1 MNCGEKQQLCGERK
15 LEQKSVTEKENI
27 IIADKGMEKESGR
40 EPEDK
45 PTKKPGNKPCVRWLI
60 LGLIVCF
67 LISGV
72 FTACYGIF
80 ERRAESRRN
89 EQYIAD
95 PLETANTVT
104 YLYQNCYLLYR
115 DLYNKENQTSFS
127 YGELYMQ
134 PTEGNEW
141 LNDDRL
147 RNMELNFQTD
157 ELVDEGVIAS
167 DDQTLTRAMLAAQT
181 RAYLDEHFNTL
192 ESAFGELNNIYDYV
206 IRDTVTGETISNL
219 TDAEIAAENQS
230 FCLTFVFDAY
240 GNDATLGNTVIG
252 SDATALRKTAA
263 EVIRGCGLTRMV
275 DENITG
281 EVSASHNPMF
291 QLIMPKS
298 CEITFCISK
307 QAAQS
312 LGQNGQFIYYDE
324 TTNDV
329 NVYFSM
335 GEQYASY
342 YLSGCQQVF
351 LILCLLVLLFSLFL
365 PGLSEERAWEKIL
378 LLKLPIEAV
387 ILLLIMIAGIGSEQM
402 VQLVSWVQSGNAMS
416 TVLNGDSVRM
426 QLVAVYLTYTV
437 NLLAVSAMFFV
448 VWCCGL
454 SLRAIRTMGAGE
466 YFRKRCLC
474 YVMVPAWKKLWQ
486 WLKKVLSVGRDKVLK
501 VYHDAEHFDVTKDAK
516 RLILRIV
523 LCNALVLV
531 VICSLPL
538 GGLTIAIIYSV
549 ALYFVLRRYISK
561 LQQKYGLLLK
571 ATNEIAQGN
580 LNVTIEEDLGVF
592 EPFKP
597 QIYRIEEGFRNA
609 VAEEVKSQ
617 RMKSELIT
625 NVSHDLKTPLTAII
639 TYVKLL
645 QEPGV
650 TEEQRKEY
658 LETLDRKSLRLKALI
673 EDLFEVSK
681 ANSQN
686 ITLDIR
692 DVDIVSMVKQV
703 EFEMEDKLKDAGLD
717 IRMSLPEEKVILSL
731 DSQKTFRI
739 FENLFGNIAKYA
751 MLGTRVYVNGFT
763 AKDEVNII
771 LKNIT
776 AQELNV
782 SGEELTERFVR
793 GDASRNT
800 EGSGLGLAIAKSFTE
815 IQGGRF
821 RIELDG
827 DLFKVVLTWKTKT
840 GDPVQDTTADGTGKQ
855 GPES

>member
-1 MNCGEKQQLCGERK
+1 M
-15 LEQKSVTEKENI
+15 EQVTEAVKVETTEN
-27 IIADKGMEKESGR
+27 R
-40 EPEDK
+40 ENRGNRGNRK
-45 PTKKPGNKPCVRWLI
+45 PAVKWLI
-60 LGLIVCF
+60 IGLIVS
-67 LISGV
+67 LAASGI

-89 EQYIAD
+89 EQYIED
-95 PLETANTVT
+95 PLETSNTIT

-115 DLYNKENQTSFS
+115 DLYNKEHQTSLS

-141 LNDDRL
+141 LNDDRK
-147 RNMELNFQTD
+147 RAEVAYGDTEELTIP
-157 ELVDEGVIAS
+157 EGEDPENYMARGI
-167 DDQTLTRAMLAAQT
+167 LAVQT
-181 RAYLDEHFNTL
+181 REYLEEHFNTL
-192 ESAFGELNNIYDYV
+192 ENSFGQLNNLYDYR
-206 IRDTVTGETISNL
+206 IRDTKTGEILSNL
-219 TDAEIAAENQS
+219 TDTDIVAEEQR
-230 FCLTFVFDAY
+230 FYLTFVFDAY

-252 SDATALRKTAA
+252 SDTTTLRKTAA
-263 EVIRGCGLTRMV
+263 EVIRNCGLTRMV
-275 DENITG
+275 DANMGSEI
-281 EVSASHNPMF
+281 SAGHNTMF
-291 QLIMPKS
+291 RLEMPKN
-298 CEITFCISK
+298 CEITFCISR

-312 LGQNGQFIYYDE
+312 LGQNGQYIYYDQDM
-324 TTNDV
+324 NNV
-329 NVYFSM
+329 SVYFSM
-335 GEQYASY
+335 GEYASY
-342 YLSGCQQVF
+342 YLSGCQQMF
-351 LILCLLVLLFSLFL
+351 LILALLIFLLALVF
-365 PGLSEERAWEKIL
+365 PGLGEERAWEKVT
-378 LLKLPIEAV
+378 LLKLPVEAIVV
-387 ILLLIMIAGIGSEQM
+387 ILVVIAGIGSEQ
-402 VQLVSWVQSGNAMS
+402 VVGLVSWVRSGHALS
-416 TVLNGDSVRM
+416 TVLQGNNAQIQM
-426 QLVAVYLTYTV
+426 LTTILTYALNV
-437 NLLAVSAMFFV
+437 LAVAALFFIA
-448 VWCCGL
+448 WCLGI
-454 SLRAIRTMGAGE
+454 SLRAMRVQGAGT
-466 YFRKRCLC
+466 YLRQHSLC
-474 YVMVPAWKKLWQ
+474 YLLVPFWKKLWRGM
-486 WLKKVLSVGRDKVLK
+486 KKGFSIGRDKVVD

-516 RLILRIV
+516 KLILRIV
-523 LCNALVLV
+523 LWNALILV
-531 VICSLPL
+531 IVCSLPL
-538 GGLTIAIIYSV
+538 GGVTIAVIYSV
-549 ALYFVLRRYISK
+549 VLYFVLRRYVSK
-561 LQQKYGLLLK
+561 LQKKYGLLLK

-692 DVDIVSMVKQV
+692 DVDIASMVKQV
-703 EFEMEDKLKDAGLD
+703 EFEMEDKLADAGLD
-717 IRMSLPEEKVILSL
+717 VRMSMPEEKVIVPL

-751 MLGTRVYVNGFT
+751 LPGTRVYVNGFT
-763 AKDEVNII
+763 AKDEVTII

-776 AQELNV
+776 AQELSV

-815 IQGGRF
+815 IQGGKF

-827 DLFKVVLTWKTKT
+827 DLFKVVLIWK
-840 GDPVQDTTADGTGKQ
+840 VKQ
-855 GPES
+855 ENKEPENANSAQMENK

>member
-1 MNCGEKQQLCGERK
+1 M
-15 LEQKSVTEKENI
+15 EQVTEAVKAETTEN
-27 IIADKGMEKESGR
+27 R
-40 EPEDK
+40 ENRGNRGNRK
-45 PTKKPGNKPCVRWLI
+45 PAVKWLI
-60 LGLIVCF
+60 IGLIVS
-67 LISGV
+67 LAASGI

-89 EQYIAD
+89 EQYIED
-95 PLETANTVT
+95 PLETSNTIT

-115 DLYNKENQTSFS
+115 DLYNKEHQTSLS

-141 LNDDRL
+141 LNDDRK
-147 RNMELNFQTD
+147 RAEVAYGDTEELTIP
-157 ELVDEGVIAS
+157 EGEDPENYMARGI
-167 DDQTLTRAMLAAQT
+167 LAVQT
-181 RAYLDEHFNTL
+181 REYLEEHFNTL
-192 ESAFGELNNIYDYV
+192 ENSFGQLNNLYDYR
-206 IRDTVTGETISNL
+206 IRDTKTGEILSNL
-219 TDAEIAAENQS
+219 TDTDIVAEEQR
-230 FCLTFVFDAY
+230 FYLTFVFDAY

-252 SDATALRKTAA
+252 SDTTTLRKTAA
-263 EVIRGCGLTRMV
+263 EVIRNCGLTRMV
-275 DENITG
+275 DANMGSEI
-281 EVSASHNPMF
+281 SAGHNTMF
-291 QLIMPKS
+291 RLEMPKN
-298 CEITFCISK
+298 CEITFCISR

-312 LGQNGQFIYYDE
+312 LGQNGQYIYYDQDM
-324 TTNDV
+324 NNV
-329 NVYFSM
+329 SVYFSM
-335 GEQYASY
+335 GEYASY
-342 YLSGCQQVF
+342 YLSGCQQMF
-351 LILCLLVLLFSLFL
+351 LILALLIFLLALVL
-365 PGLSEERAWEKIL
+365 PGLGEERAWEKVV

-387 ILLLIMIAGIGSEQM
+387 VVILTIIAGIGSEQ
-402 VQLVSWVQSGNAMS
+402 VVGLVSWVRSGHALN
-416 TVLNGDSVRM
+416 TVLQGNSAQIQM
-426 QLVAVYLTYTV
+426 LTTILTYALNV
-437 NLLAVSAMFFV
+437 LAVAALFFIA
-448 VWCCGL
+448 WCSGV
-454 SLRAIRTMGAGE
+454 SLRAMRVQGAGT
-466 YFRKRCLC
+466 YLRQHSLC
-474 YVMVPAWKKLWQ
+474 YLLVPLWKKLWRG
-486 WLKKVLSVGRDKVLK
+486 KKKGFSIGRDKVVE

-516 RLILRIV
+516 KLILRIV
-523 LCNALVLV
+523 LWNALILV
-531 VICSLPL
+531 IVCSLPL
-538 GGLTIAIIYSV
+538 GGVTIAVIYSV
-549 ALYFVLRRYISK
+549 VLYFVLRRYVSK
-561 LQQKYGLLLK
+561 LQKKYGLLLK

-703 EFEMEDKLKDAGLD
+703 EFEMEDKLADAGLD
-717 IRMSLPEEKVILSL
+717 VRMSMPEEKVIVPL

-751 MLGTRVYVNGFT
+751 LPGTRVYVNGFT
-763 AKDEVNII
+763 AKDEVTII

-776 AQELNV
+776 AQELSV

-815 IQGGRF
+815 IQGGKF

-827 DLFKVVLTWKTKT
+827 DLFKVVLIWKVK
-840 GDPVQDTTADGTGKQ
+840 
-855 GPES
+855 PESGNHGNSGDTVTAGEKEKQPL

>member
-1 MNCGEKQQLCGERK
+1 MGNKAFRQTEGNNRRGVRM
-15 LEQKSVTEKENI
+15 EQVTEAVKAETTEKREN
-27 IIADKGMEKESGR
+27 R
-40 EPEDK
+40 ENRK
-45 PTKKPGNKPCVRWLI
+45 PAVKWLI
-60 LGLIVCF
+60 IGLIVS
-67 LISGV
+67 LAASGI

-95 PLETANTVT
+95 PLETSNTIT

-115 DLYNKENQTSFS
+115 DLYNKEHQTSLS

-141 LNDDRL
+141 LNDDQKRAEMADGDTEDL
-147 RNMELNFQTD
+147 TIP
-157 ELVDEGVIAS
+157 EGEDPEDYVAQGS
-167 DDQTLTRAMLAAQT
+167 FAVQT
-181 RAYLDEHFNTL
+181 REYLEEHFNTL
-192 ESAFGELNNIYDYV
+192 ENSFGQLNNLYDYR
-206 IRDTVTGETISNL
+206 IRDTQTGEILSNL
-219 TDAEIAAENQS
+219 ADTDIVAEEQS
-230 FCLTFVFDAY
+230 FYLTFVFDAY

-252 SDATALRKTAA
+252 SDTTTLRKTAA
-263 EVIRGCGLTRMV
+263 EVIRNCGLTRMV
-275 DENITG
+275 DANMGTTIDAG
-281 EVSASHNPMF
+281 HNTMF
-291 QLIMPKS
+291 RLEMPKN
-298 CEITFCISK
+298 CEITFCISR

-312 LGQNGQFIYYDE
+312 LGQNGQFIYYDQDM
-324 TTNDV
+324 NNV
-329 NVYFSM
+329 SVYFSM
-335 GEQYASY
+335 GEYESY

-351 LILCLLVLLFSLFL
+351 LILALLIFLLALAF
-365 PGLSEERAWEKIL
+365 PGLGEERAWEKVM
-378 LLKLPIEAV
+378 LLKLPVEAIVV
-387 ILLLIMIAGIGSEQM
+387 ILTIIAGIGSEQ
-402 VQLVSWVQSGNAMS
+402 VVGLVSWVRSGHALS
-416 TVLNGDSVRM
+416 TVLRGNSA
-426 QLVAVYLTYTV
+426 QILLLTIILTYALNV
-437 NLLAVSAMFFV
+437 LAVAALFFIA
-448 VWCCGL
+448 WCCGV
-454 SLRAIRTMGAGE
+454 SLRTMRAQGVGM
-466 YFRKRCLC
+466 YLRQHSLC
-474 YVMVPAWKKLWQ
+474 YLLVPLWKKIWRGM
-486 WLKKVLSVGRDKVLK
+486 KKGFSIGRDKVVD

-516 RLILRIV
+516 KLILRIV
-523 LCNALVLV
+523 LWNALILV

-549 ALYFVLRRYISK
+549 ILYFLLRRYISK
-561 LQQKYGLLLK
+561 LQKKYGLLLK

-650 TEEQRKEY
+650 TQEQRKEY
-658 LETLDRKSLRLKALI
+658 LETLDRKALRLKALI

-681 ANSQN
+681 ANSRN

-703 EFEMEDKLKDAGLD
+703 EFEMEDKLTDAGLEV
-717 IRMSLPEEKVILSL
+717 RMSLPEEKVVVPL

-751 MLGTRVYVNGFT
+751 LPGTRVYVNGFT
-763 AKDEVNII
+763 AKEDVTII

-776 AQELNV
+776 AQELSV

-793 GDASRNT
+793 GDTSRNT

-815 IQGGRF
+815 LQGGKF

-827 DLFKVVLTWKTKT
+827 DLFKVVLTWKVKSQN
-840 GDPVQDTTADGTGKQ
+840 GQNMVPRESETAEKNENSDCL
-855 GPES
+855 S

>member
-1 MNCGEKQQLCGERK
+1 MENKAFRQAEGNGRRGVRM
-15 LEQKSVTEKENI
+15 EQVTEAVKAETTEN
-27 IIADKGMEKESGR
+27 R
-40 EPEDK
+40 ENREYRK
-45 PTKKPGNKPCVRWLI
+45 PAVKWLI
-60 LGLIVCF
+60 IGLIVS
-67 LISGV
+67 LAASGI

-95 PLETANTVT
+95 PLETSNTIT

-115 DLYNKENQTSFS
+115 DLYNKEHQTSLS
-127 YGELYMQ
+127 YVELYMQ

-141 LNDDRL
+141 LNDDRK
-147 RNMELNFQTD
+147 RAEVAYGDTEELTIP
-157 ELVDEGVIAS
+157 EGADPENYAAQGI
-167 DDQTLTRAMLAAQT
+167 LAAQT
-181 RAYLDEHFNTL
+181 GEYLEEHFNTL
-192 ESAFGELNNIYDYV
+192 ENSFGQLNNLYDYR
-206 IRDTVTGETISNL
+206 IRDTQTGEILSNL
-219 TDAEIAAENQS
+219 ADTDIVAEEQC
-230 FCLTFVFDAY
+230 FYLTFVFDAY

-252 SDATALRKTAA
+252 SDTTTLRKTAA
-263 EVIRGCGLTRMV
+263 EVIRNCGLTRMV
-275 DENITG
+275 DANMGTTIDAG
-281 EVSASHNPMF
+281 HNTMF
-291 QLIMPKS
+291 RLEMPKN
-298 CEITFCISK
+298 CEITFCISR

-312 LGQNGQFIYYDE
+312 LGQNGQFIYYDQDM
-324 TTNDV
+324 NNV
-329 NVYFSM
+329 SVYFSM
-335 GEQYASY
+335 GEYESY

-351 LILCLLVLLFSLFL
+351 LILALLIFLLALAF
-365 PGLSEERAWEKIL
+365 PGLGEERAWEKVM
-378 LLKLPIEAV
+378 LLKLPVEAIVV
-387 ILLLIMIAGIGSEQM
+387 ILTIIAGIGSEQ
-402 VQLVSWVQSGNAMS
+402 VVGLVSWVRSGHALS
-416 TVLNGDSVRM
+416 TVLRGNSA
-426 QLVAVYLTYTV
+426 QILLLTIILTYALNV
-437 NLLAVSAMFFV
+437 LAVAALFFIT
-448 VWCCGL
+448 WCCGV
-454 SLRAIRTMGAGE
+454 SLRAIRVQGAGT
-466 YFRKRCLC
+466 YLRQHSLC
-474 YVMVPAWKKLWQ
+474 YLLVPLWKKLWRGM
-486 WLKKVLSVGRDKVLK
+486 KRGFSIGRDKVVD

-516 RLILRIV
+516 KLILRIV
-523 LCNALVLV
+523 LWNALILV
-531 VICSLPL
+531 IVCSLPL
-538 GGLTIAIIYSV
+538 GGVTIAVIYSV
-549 ALYFVLRRYISK
+549 VLYFVLRRYVSK
-561 LQQKYGLLLK
+561 LQKKYGLLLK

-703 EFEMEDKLKDAGLD
+703 EFEMEDKLADAGLD
-717 IRMSLPEEKVILSL
+717 VRMSMPEEKVIVPL

-751 MLGTRVYVNGFT
+751 LPGTRVYVNGFT
-763 AKDEVNII
+763 AKDDVTII

-776 AQELNV
+776 AQELSV

-793 GDASRNT
+793 GDVSRNT

-815 IQGGRF
+815 LQGGKF

-827 DLFKVVLTWKTKT
+827 DLFKVVLIWKVKQESGNYDNS
-840 GDPVQDTTADGTGKQ
+840 GDTVTAGEKQ
-855 GPES
+855 PL

>member
-1 MNCGEKQQLCGERK
+1 MGNKAFRQA
-15 LEQKSVTEKENI
+15 EQGNGRRGVRMEQVTEAVKAETTEN
-27 IIADKGMEKESGR
+27 R
-40 EPEDK
+40 ENRGNRK
-45 PTKKPGNKPCVRWLI
+45 PAVKWLI
-60 LGLIVCF
+60 VGLIVS
-67 LISGV
+67 LAASGI

-95 PLETANTVT
+95 PLETSNTIT

-115 DLYNKENQTSFS
+115 DLYNKEHQTSLS
-127 YGELYMQ
+127 YVELYMQ

-141 LNDDRL
+141 LNDDRKRAEVANADTEPL
-147 RNMELNFQTD
+147 TIPEGEDTD
-157 ELVDEGVIAS
+157 NYAAQGIF
-167 DDQTLTRAMLAAQT
+167 AAQT
-181 RAYLDEHFNTL
+181 GEYLEEHFNTL
-192 ESAFGELNNIYDYV
+192 ENSFGQLNNLYDYR
-206 IRDTVTGETISNL
+206 IRDTQTGEILSNL
-219 TDAEIAAENQS
+219 ADTDIVAEEQS
-230 FCLTFVFDAY
+230 FYLTFVFDAY

-252 SDATALRKTAA
+252 SDTTTLRKTAA
-263 EVIRGCGLTRMV
+263 EVIRNCGLTRMV
-275 DENITG
+275 DANMDTTIDAG
-281 EVSASHNPMF
+281 HNTMF
-291 QLIMPKS
+291 RLEMPKN
-298 CEITFCISK
+298 CEITFCISR

-312 LGQNGQFIYYDE
+312 LGQNGQYIYYDQDM
-324 TTNDV
+324 NNV
-329 NVYFSM
+329 SVYFSM
-335 GEQYASY
+335 GEYASY
-342 YLSGCQQVF
+342 YLSGCQQMF
-351 LILCLLVLLFSLFL
+351 LILALLIFLLALVL
-365 PGLSEERAWEKIL
+365 PGLGEERAWEKVM
-378 LLKLPIEAV
+378 LLKLPVEAIVV
-387 ILLLIMIAGIGSEQM
+387 ILVVIAGIGSEQ
-402 VQLVSWVQSGNAMS
+402 VVGLVSWVRSGHALG
-416 TVLNGDSVRM
+416 TVLRGNSAQI
-426 QLVAVYLTYTV
+426 QLLTIILTYALNV
-437 NLLAVSAMFFV
+437 LAVAALFFIA
-448 VWCCGL
+448 WCLGV
-454 SLRAIRTMGAGE
+454 SLRAMRVQGARA
-466 YFRKRCLC
+466 YLRQHSLC
-474 YVMVPAWKKLWQ
+474 YLLVPFWKKLWRGM
-486 WLKKVLSVGRDKVLK
+486 KKGFSIGRDKVVD

-516 RLILRIV
+516 KLILRIV
-523 LCNALVLV
+523 LWNALILV

-549 ALYFVLRRYISK
+549 ILYFLLRRYISK
-561 LQQKYGLLLK
+561 LQKKYGLLLK

-650 TEEQRKEY
+650 TQEQRKEY
-658 LETLDRKSLRLKALI
+658 LETLDRKALRLKALI

-681 ANSQN
+681 ANSRN

-703 EFEMEDKLKDAGLD
+703 EFEMEDKLTDAGLEV
-717 IRMSLPEEKVILSL
+717 RMSLPEEKVIVPL

-751 MLGTRVYVNGFT
+751 LPGTRVYVNGFT
-763 AKDEVNII
+763 AKEDVTII

-776 AQELNV
+776 AQELSV

-793 GDASRNT
+793 GDTSRNT

-815 IQGGRF
+815 LQGGKF

-827 DLFKVVLTWKTKT
+827 DLFKVVLTWKVKRE
-840 GDPVQDTTADGTGKQ
+840 DGRNSAAEEGMSTEIPEKQ
-855 GPES
+855 ELQS

>member
-1 MNCGEKQQLCGERK
+1 MGNKAFRQA
-15 LEQKSVTEKENI
+15 EQENGRRGVRMEQVTEAVKTETTEN
-27 IIADKGMEKESGR
+27 R
-40 EPEDK
+40 ENRRNRK
-45 PTKKPGNKPCVRWLI
+45 PAVKWLI
-60 LGLIVCF
+60 IGLIVS
-67 LISGV
+67 LAASGI

-89 EQYIAD
+89 EQHIED
-95 PLETANTVT
+95 PLETSNTIT

-115 DLYNKENQTSFS
+115 DLYNKEHQTSLS
-127 YGELYMQ
+127 YVELYMQ

-141 LNDDRL
+141 LNDDRK
-147 RNMELNFQTD
+147 RAEVAYGDTEELTIP
-157 ELVDEGVIAS
+157 EGADSENYAARGI
-167 DDQTLTRAMLAAQT
+167 LAAQT
-181 RAYLDEHFNTL
+181 GEYLEEHFNTL
-192 ESAFGELNNIYDYV
+192 ENSFGQLNNLYDYR
-206 IRDTVTGETISNL
+206 IRDTKTGEILSNL
-219 TDAEIAAENQS
+219 ADTDIVAEEQS
-230 FCLTFVFDAY
+230 FYLTFVFDAY

-252 SDATALRKTAA
+252 SDTTTLRKTAA
-263 EVIRGCGLTRMV
+263 EVIRNCGLTRMV
-275 DENITG
+275 DTNMGSEI
-281 EVSASHNPMF
+281 SAGHNTMF
-291 QLIMPKS
+291 QLEMPKN
-298 CEITFCISK
+298 CEITFCISR

-312 LGQNGQFIYYDE
+312 LGQNGQYIYYDQDM
-324 TTNDV
+324 NNV
-329 NVYFSM
+329 SVYFSM

-342 YLSGCQQVF
+342 YLSGCQQMF
-351 LILCLLVLLFSLFL
+351 LILALLVFLLALVL
-365 PGLSEERAWEKIL
+365 PGLGEERAWEKVV
-378 LLKLPIEAV
+378 LLKLPVEAIVV
-387 ILLLIMIAGIGSEQM
+387 ILVVIAGIGSEQ
-402 VQLVSWVQSGNAMS
+402 VVGLVSWVRSGHALG
-416 TVLNGDSVRM
+416 TVLRGNSAQI
-426 QLVAVYLTYTV
+426 QLLTIILTYALNV
-437 NLLAVSAMFFV
+437 LAVAALFFIA
-448 VWCCGL
+448 WCCGV
-454 SLRAIRTMGAGE
+454 SLRAMRVQGAGA
-466 YFRKRCLC
+466 YLKQHSLC
-474 YVMVPAWKKLWQ
+474 YLLVPLWKKLWRGM
-486 WLKKVLSVGRDKVLK
+486 KKGFSIGRDKMVD

-516 RLILRIV
+516 KLILRIV
-523 LCNALVLV
+523 LWNALILV
-531 VICSLPL
+531 IVCSLPL
-538 GGLTIAIIYSV
+538 GGVTIAVIYSV
-549 ALYFVLRRYISK
+549 VLYFVLRRYVSK
-561 LQQKYGLLLK
+561 LQKKYGLLLK

-650 TEEQRKEY
+650 TQEQRKEY

-703 EFEMEDKLKDAGLD
+703 EFEMEDKLADAGLD
-717 IRMSLPEEKVILSL
+717 VRMSLPEEKVIVPL

-751 MLGTRVYVNGFT
+751 LSGTRVYVNGFT
-763 AKDEVNII
+763 AKDEVTII

-776 AQELNV
+776 AQELSA

-815 IQGGRF
+815 IQGGKF

-827 DLFKVVLTWKTKT
+827 DLFKVVLIWK
-840 GDPVQDTTADGTGKQ
+840 VKQ
-855 GPES
+855 ENKEPENGNLAQTQNK

>member
-1 MNCGEKQQLCGERK
+1 M
-15 LEQKSVTEKENI
+15 EQVTEAVKAETTEN
-27 IIADKGMEKESGR
+27 R
-40 EPEDK
+40 ENRGNRGNRK
-45 PTKKPGNKPCVRWLI
+45 PAVKWLI
-60 LGLIVCF
+60 IGLIVS
-67 LISGV
+67 LAASGI

-89 EQYIAD
+89 EQYIED
-95 PLETANTVT
+95 PLETSNTIT

-115 DLYNKENQTSFS
+115 DLYNKEHQTSLS

-141 LNDDRL
+141 LNDDRK
-147 RNMELNFQTD
+147 RAEVAYGDTEELTIP
-157 ELVDEGVIAS
+157 EGEDPENYMARGI
-167 DDQTLTRAMLAAQT
+167 LAVQT
-181 RAYLDEHFNTL
+181 REYLEEHFNTL
-192 ESAFGELNNIYDYV
+192 ENSFGQLNNLYDYR
-206 IRDTVTGETISNL
+206 IRDTKTGEILSNL
-219 TDAEIAAENQS
+219 TDTDIVAEEQR
-230 FCLTFVFDAY
+230 FYLTFVFDAY

-252 SDATALRKTAA
+252 SDTTTLRKTAA
-263 EVIRGCGLTRMV
+263 EVIRNCGLTRMV
-275 DENITG
+275 DANMGSEI
-281 EVSASHNPMF
+281 SAGHNTMF
-291 QLIMPKS
+291 RLEMPKN
-298 CEITFCISK
+298 CEITFCISR

-312 LGQNGQFIYYDE
+312 LGQNGQYIHYDQDM
-324 TTNDV
+324 NNV
-329 NVYFSM
+329 SVYFSM
-335 GEQYASY
+335 GEYASY
-342 YLSGCQQVF
+342 YLSGCQQMF
-351 LILCLLVLLFSLFL
+351 LILALLIFLLALVL
-365 PGLSEERAWEKIL
+365 PGLGEERAWEKVV

-387 ILLLIMIAGIGSEQM
+387 VVILTIIAGIGSEQ
-402 VQLVSWVQSGNAMS
+402 VVGLVSWVRSGHALG
-416 TVLNGDSVRM
+416 TVLRGNSAQI
-426 QLVAVYLTYTV
+426 QLLTIILTYALNV
-437 NLLAVSAMFFV
+437 LAVAALFFIA
-448 VWCCGL
+448 WCLGV
-454 SLRAIRTMGAGE
+454 SLRAMRVQGARA
-466 YFRKRCLC
+466 YLKQHSLC
-474 YVMVPAWKKLWQ
+474 YLLVPFWKKLWRGM
-486 WLKKVLSVGRDKVLK
+486 KKGFSIGRDKVVD

-516 RLILRIV
+516 KLILRIV
-523 LCNALVLV
+523 LWNALILV
-531 VICSLPL
+531 IVCSLPL
-538 GGLTIAIIYSV
+538 GGVTIAVIYSV
-549 ALYFVLRRYISK
+549 VLYFVLRRYVSK
-561 LQQKYGLLLK
+561 LQKKYGLLLK

-703 EFEMEDKLKDAGLD
+703 EFEMEDKLADAGLD
-717 IRMSLPEEKVILSL
+717 VRMNLPEEKVIVPL

-751 MLGTRVYVNGFT
+751 LPGTRVYVNGFT
-763 AKDEVNII
+763 AKDEVTII
-771 LKNIT
+771 LKNIA
-776 AQELNV
+776 AQELSA

-815 IQGGRF
+815 IQGGKF

-827 DLFKVVLTWKTKT
+827 DLFKVVLIWKVKPESGNYDNSGDKVTT
-840 GDPVQDTTADGTGKQ
+840 GDKEKQ
-855 GPES
+855 PLQS